1 MRNFTEKFVP
11 EMNTQNLKPFKKGQ
25 SGNKEGRPPVLD
37 IREHLK
43 KRLSETTQ
51 NGKNTSLDMIIDHL
65 ILIALGGNVRAIEL
79 ILNYAYG
86 KPKESG
92 SSDLE
97 ISTVILPLPV
107 GENFED

>member
-1 MRNFTEKFVP
+1 MS
-11 EMNTQNLKPFKKGQ
+11 NTQNLKPFRKGQ
-25 SGNKEGRPPVLD
+25 SGNPDGRPPVLD

-51 NGKNTSLDMIIDHL
+51 DGKNTNLDILIDNL
-65 ILIALGGNVRAIEL
+65 ILIALSGNVRAIEL

-86 KPKESG
+86 KPKENG
-92 SSDLE
+92 GNEVD
-97 ISTVILPLPV
+97 VCRVFMPLPV